1 MHKPVFLSFFLGSL
15 LLALGGCGND
25 AENLDQL
32 LGTGGTGGG
41 GGDGGSR
48 GFEPAAFGEWL
59 KFEPEGA
66 LCSNGSQYK
75 FFVQFSETSDDV
87 IVFFEGGGACW
98 DFESCSRTAGIRG
111 AANPDGLPDSH
122 ATENQDF
129 GDAAIDAKF
138 VYPLL
143 NDDPDVSPMADWNK
157 VFVPYC
163 TGDVYSGQTTTTYS
177 DPNEMEP
184 DNEFLHFGH
193 TNVLAMIDELNGMFN
208 SIPRL
213 FVSGCSAGGAG
224 SIINYH
230 FLRSGLNEVGRGYL
244 LNDSGPIYPNS
255 EPTSRSL
262 PVHSRIR
269 SVWNVDP
276 LIMSAPR
283 ADDIFDDFGN
293 ISEVLAAEYPNDRIA
308 ATFFQLD
315 YNYSLY
321 SYERFYDNDSGT
333 LMPIEFGSAPGL
345 DEFAWLDRADFY
357 SLWADDIALM
367 RAQYDTAD
375 NLAYYLPFYRD
386 TNSSHCVTV
395 PGIEDVPT
403 PVVLDAINY
412 IGSDG
417 EMGAFAPLAW
427 AGSDMETDAGT
438 MNLRDFVEH
447 LLDDS
452 TPLESH
458 FEDTPEGHYMAC
470 APGMDDEPGCRDAV
484 CERLGT
490 RQEEQGCP
498 EM

>member
-1 MHKPVFLSFFLGSL
+1 MRNPVFLGFTTGFL
-15 LLALGGCGND
+15 LLALGGCGSD
-25 AENLDQL
+25 DPAIA
-32 LGTGGTGGG
+32 GTGGTPGTGGSAGAGGG
-41 GGDGGSR
+41 
-48 GFEPAAFGEWL
+48 FVPEAFGEWL
-59 KFEPEGA
+59 KFEPAGA
-66 LCSNGSQYK
+66 SCSDGSPYK

-87 IVFFEGGGACW
+87 IIFFEGGGACW
-98 DFESCSRTAGIRG
+98 DYESCSGRGGIRG
-111 AANPDGLPDSH
+111 AANPNGLPDDH
-122 ATENQDF
+122 ATSLVEF
-129 GDAAIDAKF
+129 EGLPVDAKF

-163 TGDVYSGQTTTTYS
+163 TGDVYAGQTTTTYM
-177 DPNEMEP
+177 DPDGVEP
-184 DNEFLHFGH
+184 DNEFRHFGH
-193 TNVLAMIDELNGMFN
+193 TNVLAMIDELNGMFA
-208 SIPRL
+208 SVPRL

-224 SIINYH
+224 SIVNYH

-244 LNDSGPIYPNS
+244 LDDSGPIYPSS

-262 PVHSRIR
+262 PVHDRIR
-269 SVWNVDP
+269 SVWNVDQ

-293 ISEVLAAEYPNDRIA
+293 ISEVLAAEYPDDRLA
-308 ATFFQLD
+308 ATFFRFD

-345 DEFAWLDRADFY
+345 DEDAWLDRADFY
-357 SLWADDIALM
+357 SLWWDDIALL
-367 RAQYDTAD
+367 RAQYDASD

-386 TNSSHCVTV
+386 TNDSHCVTI
-395 PGIEDVPT
+395 PGLEDAPA
-403 PVVLDAINY
+403 PVLLDAINY
-412 IGSDG
+412 ISTDG

-427 AGSDMETDAGT
+427 DGSDMDTDTGT
-438 MNLRDFVEH
+438 MTLRDFVDH

-470 APGMDDEPGCRDAV
+470 APGMDDEIGCRDAV
-484 CERLGT
+484 CERLSDSKKT
-490 RQEEQGCP
+490 EQGCP
-498 EM
+498 TP